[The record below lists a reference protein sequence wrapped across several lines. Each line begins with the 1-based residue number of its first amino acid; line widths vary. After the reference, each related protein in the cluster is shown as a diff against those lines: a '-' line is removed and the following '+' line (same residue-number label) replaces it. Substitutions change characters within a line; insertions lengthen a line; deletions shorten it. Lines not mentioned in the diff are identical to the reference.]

1 MAYRETDYVRAKK
14 EEKRLRILSVAETAF
29 SEKGFGG
36 TSTRELIQRS
46 GLSTTAFY
54 THFSHKE
61 DVLSALIEQI
71 TEELGEAIM
80 RAIDDGKDPFDRLFQ
95 GFLNTLS
102 VYKEHKALAKI
113 LLGDALAF
121 TGEAGQKAKHLY
133 RSVADIAKHG
143 FQQMQDKQML
153 SGVDLEAFAYAMIGA
168 INFQIFRWAVWEEI
182 SQEELEHF
190 VRETAR
196 MIVGGVRAA
205 GKHAASPNSS
215 SA

>member
-1 MAYRETDYVRAKK
+1 MAYRETAYVRAKK
-14 EEKRLRILSVAETAF
+14 EEKRVRILAVAEVAF
-29 SEKGFGG
+29 AEKGFGG

-61 DVLSALIEQI
+61 DVLAALIDQI
-71 TEELGEAIM
+71 TEELGDAIE
-80 RAIDDGKDPFDRLFQ
+80 RAIEEGKDPFDRLFQ
-95 GFLNTLS
+95 GFLNTFA
-102 VYKEHKALAKI
+102 VYKGHKSLAKI

-121 TGEAGQKAKHLY
+121 TGAAGDKAKQLY
-133 RSVADIAKHG
+133 RSVADLAKHG
-143 FQQMQDKQML
+143 FMQMEEKQL
-153 SGVDLEAFAYAMIGA
+153 ISGVDLEAFAYAMIGA

-205 GKHAASPNSS
+205 GKK
-215 SA
+215 